1 MSQYLLSFA
10 RQNLEGR
17 TDAYLVLL
25 WCMYQ
30 ANQSKGR
37 YSDHIKSHIT
47 TVSDLRQ
54 RAWKTFEQ
62 LIAYDHVS

>member
-1 MSQYLLSFA
+1 M
-10 RQNLEGR
+10 RG
-17 TDAYLVLL
+17 VLML
-25 WCMYQ
+25 TWCMYQ